1 MALALDSRTPFQKL
15 YRFDAGAPWERLRR
29 TAAEFFESVGVPGTK
44 NEEWRFTS
52 LREFAEHE
60 FAPAQP
66 RDWDGRFGSAD
77 PIVVQDALRLVVV
90 DGVFR
95 PDASSPDIPAGL
107 TVGSWSQTKDD
118 PAWRRFGSTVQV
130 DRHPFAALN
139 TACFSEPILVH
150 AAPGA
155 TIERPIHLA
164 FVSQRSD
171 AASAV
176 FPRVLVVVGENAE
189 VKILETHSGDGTYFT
204 APVTEV
210 FVDQN
215 GRLEHTKVQ
224 QDSLDAFHIGHVRA
238 TQEAGSVYASNAV
251 SFGAR
256 LSRNDIDIWLG
267 GEHTETWLNGAYM
280 AFGEQLTDNHTRLD
294 HAMPNCHSF
303 QVYKGILGGAG
314 AGVFN
319 GKIYVHPDAQ
329 KTDAKQTNKALLL
342 SPQATINT
350 KPQLEIFADDVKC
363 THGATV
369 GQLEADSLFYLRSR
383 GIGLA
388 EAQAILTYAFLAE
401 VLEKISLEEVRTA
414 LERVVFRQVA
424 KVEPMPEE

>member
-1 MALALDSRTPFQKL
+1 MALALESRTTFQSL
-15 YRFDAGAPWERLRR
+15 YRLDSGSPWDRLRR
-29 TAAEFFESVGVPGTK
+29 TAAEFFESVGVPSTR

-52 LREFAEHE
+52 LREFAELE

-66 RDWDGRFGSAD
+66 RPWDGRFGSTE
-77 PIVVQDALRLVVV
+77 PISPTDALRLVIV
-90 DGVFR
+90 DGVFL
-95 PDASSPDIPAGL
+95 PEASSQDLPKGL
-107 TVGSWSQTKDD
+107 VVVEESQTKDD
-118 PAWRRFGSTVQV
+118 PAWHRFGTIVQV

-139 TACFSEPILVH
+139 TACFGDPILVRV
-150 AAPGA
+150 ARGA

-164 FVSQRSD
+164 FVSREG
-171 AASAV
+171 AAPQAV
-176 FPRVLVVVGENAE
+176 FPRVLIVVEENAE
-189 VKILETHSGDGTYFT
+189 AKVLETHSGSGTYFT

-210 FVDQN
+210 FVDES

-224 QDSLDAFHIGHVRA
+224 QDSLKAYHLGHVRA
-238 TQEAGSVYASNAV
+238 TQEASSVYASNAV
-251 SFGAR
+251 SFGAK

-280 AFGEQLTDNHTRLD
+280 AFGDQLADNHTRLD

-342 SPQATINT
+342 SPQATINS

-401 VLEKISLEEVRTA
+401 VLEKISLEEVRSA

-424 KVEPMPEE
+424 QVEPMPEE

>member
-1 MALALDSRTPFQKL
+1 MALAFESRTAFQKL
-15 YRFDAGAPWERLRR
+15 YRLEPGAPWDRLRR
-29 TAAEFFESVGVPGTK
+29 TAAEFFEAVGVPGTK

-60 FAPAQP
+60 FSPAEG
-66 RDWDGRFGSAD
+66 REWDGRIGSAE
-77 PIVVQDALRLVVV
+77 PISVGDSLRLVVV
-90 DGVFR
+90 DGVYR
-95 PDASSPDIPAGL
+95 PEASSPDIPEGL
-107 TVGSWSQTKDD
+107 VVGPWSQTKED
-118 PAWRRFGSTVQV
+118 PAWRRFGTIVQV

-139 TACFSEPILVH
+139 TACFAEPILVRV
-150 AAPGA
+150 APGA
-155 TIERPIHLA
+155 AIARPIHLA
-164 FVSQRSD
+164 FVSQ
-171 AASAV
+171 ASPTPPAV
-176 FPRVLVVVGENAE
+176 FPRVLVVVGQNAE
-189 VKILETHSGDGTYFT
+189 AKLLETHSGSGVYFT

-210 FVDQN
+210 FVDEG

-238 TQEAGSVYASNAV
+238 TQEARSVYSSNAV

-256 LSRNDIDIWLG
+256 LCRNDIDIWLG

-414 LERVVFRQVA
+414 LERMVFRQVA